1 MKILIVVGAR
11 PQFIKAA
18 MVSAALQSVD
28 GNLKLITAH
37 TGQHYDFNMSG
48 IFFDQLALAKPDH
61 HLGIGGL
68 SSASMTARMTEGLEK
83 VIATEQPDCVVV
95 FGDTDSTLAGA
106 LAAAKSGVRLA
117 HVEAGLRSFDRRMPE
132 EINRRLTDHISDL
145 LYTTSDVAD
154 ENLRQEGISG
164 ARVLQVGDV
173 MYDACLRFGL
183 AADMTEVP
191 IPRAPFIIATLHRA
205 ATTDDPKA
213 LAQAVSVL
221 CEFAREITVL
231 LPLHPRTRRRA
242 SDAGLLDRL
251 EQACRVVE
259 PIGYLEMLKLLK
271 HCAGVVTDS
280 GGLQKEAFYMGRRC
294 VVLRDRTE
302 WVELVT
308 TGQTRLHDPCAGS
321 IMPADL
327 LEWLLQAASPS
338 LKLYG
343 GGEASTKLAH
353 HLVSW
358 HG

>member
-1 MKILIVVGAR
+1 
-11 PQFIKAA
+11 
-18 MVSAALQSVD
+18 MVNSALQSLD
-28 GNLKLITAH
+28 ADIKLITAH

-48 IFFDQLALAKPDH
+48 IFFDQLSLAKPDH

-68 SSASMTARMTEGLEK
+68 SSASMTARMTEGLEM
-83 VIATEQPDCVVV
+83 VITAEQPDCVVV
-95 FGDTDSTLAGA
+95 YGDTDSTLAGA

-132 EINRRLTDHISDL
+132 EINRRLTDHMSDL

-154 ENLRQEGISG
+154 ENLRREGIED

-173 MYDACLRFGL
+173 MYDACIRFGPV
-183 AADMTEVP
+183 ADMAAVEVP
-191 IPRAPFIIATLHRA
+191 RSPFVISTLHRA
-205 ATTDDPKA
+205 ATTDNPEA
-213 LAQAVSVL
+213 LARAVFVL
-221 CEFAREITVL
+221 CDLARDITVL
-231 LPLHPRTRRRA
+231 LPLHPRTRKRA
-242 SDAGLLDRL
+242 ADAGLLGML
-251 EQACRVVE
+251 ERACSVIQPV
-259 PIGYLEMLKLLK
+259 GYLEMLKFLK

-308 TGQTRLHDPCAGS
+308 TGQTRLHDPGAGLT
-321 IMPADL
+321 IPGNLLDWLQQPTNPA
-327 LEWLLQAASPS
+327 

-343 GGEASTKLAH
+343 GGEASARLAP

-358 HG
+358 NG